1 MIFKSHPVAFTQGT
15 HFASSGNAL
24 LLKQLL
30 ACAAPDFEFPDFG
43 ENSMAGVAIPKTSA
57 GKPNKRALREQCS
70 TLLAP

>member
-30 ACAAPDFEFPDFG
+30 ACAAPDFEFPDFD
-43 ENSMAGVAIPKTSA
+43 ENSMVGVSDARWCERPVA
-57 GKPNKRALREQCS
+57 FVVS